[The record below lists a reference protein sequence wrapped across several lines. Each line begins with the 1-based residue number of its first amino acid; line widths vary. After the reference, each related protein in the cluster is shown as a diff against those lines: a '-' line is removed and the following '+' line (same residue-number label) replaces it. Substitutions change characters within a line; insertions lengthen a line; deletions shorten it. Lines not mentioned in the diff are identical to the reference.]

1 MMLSESEHK
10 FSKLILYFF
19 PKLLSAGLKSF
30 LNRYIMPWF
39 SELESN
45 VYHALIIALSNE
57 FCNFVFFFTFRASTL
72 SKTSCLTH
80 HSVRCLKS

>member
-10 FSKLILYFF
+10 FSKLILYFL
-19 PKLLSAGLKSF
+19 PRLLSAGLKSF
-30 LNRYIMPWF
+30 LNP
-39 SELESN
+39 ELESN
-45 VYHALIIALSNE
+45 VYHALIIALSNQ
-57 FCNFVFFFTFRASTL
+57 FCNFAFFFFTFRASTL